1 MSLPLFAKINDKIT
15 MIHLSDSDS
24 NIYLVGDTIIDTGT
38 GLNFV
43 RMNDVLR
50 RLQKT
55 PDDIKMVVNTHAHYD
70 HIGGNAFFE
79 KAEIAIHVEEA
90 DVIEKADKE
99 KSVADFFGGNLH
111 PMEVKNK
118 LKEGDEIEG
127 MVVVHTPGHSP
138 GSICLFDKES
148 GILISGDMVFM
159 EGIGRTDLP
168 GGSEDQLV
176 ESMEK
181 ILSLEP
187 KMILP
192 GHGEPI
198 KTNPA
203 KKVIIVFLFF
213 IFLPHRF

>member
-1 MSLPLFAKINDKIT
+1 MGLPLFAKINDKIT

-24 NIYLVGDTIIDTGT
+24 NIYIVGDTVIDTGT

-43 RMNDVLR
+43 RMNEVLK

-55 PDDIKMVVNTHAHYD
+55 PDDIKLVVNTHAHYD

-79 KAEIAIHVEEA
+79 KADIAIHEA
-90 DVIEKADKE
+90 EAEVIEKGDKE
-99 KSVADFFGGNLH
+99 KSVADFFGGNLS
-111 PMEVKNK
+111 PMEVKRK

-127 MVVVHTPGHSP
+127 MKVIHTPGHSI
-138 GSICLFDKES
+138 GSICLFDEKEK
-148 GILISGDMVFM
+148 ILISGDMVFM

-168 GGSEDQLV
+168 GGNEDQLI
-176 ESMEK
+176 ESMGK

-198 KTNPA
+198 KANPTKHIESLQEFA
-203 KKVIIVFLFF
+203 DF
-213 IFLPHRF
+213 R